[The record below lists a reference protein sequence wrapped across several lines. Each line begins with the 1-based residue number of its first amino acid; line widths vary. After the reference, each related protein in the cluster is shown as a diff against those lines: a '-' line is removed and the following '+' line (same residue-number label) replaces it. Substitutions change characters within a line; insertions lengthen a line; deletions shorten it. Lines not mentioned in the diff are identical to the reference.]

1 MRPFWDLIFLSFYSP
16 LVIVRRSLFHW
27 AVTFNSSRQLSE
39 QDLVGAFKCNID
51 YFVLKRAIGSSLSH
65 DWQVGDLSSVDKL
78 SSSTRSTNTM
88 TLLKTFSLH
97 LQMEYIRYMNRMPC
111 KSPIESQRNL
121 PERSPLDLL
130 KRPPVFSSDHLTKI
144 PIGSLLVKLP
154 VSDHLRHVSDHLILT
169 SRAVTETRMELLPL
183 VGA

>member
-1 MRPFWDLIFLSFYSP
+1 MRPFWDLIFLSFYSL

-97 LQMEYIRYMNRMPC
+97 LQMEYIRYMNNAVQVADRITEEPPWAIT
-111 KSPIESQRNL
+111 S
-121 PERSPLDLL
+121 RSFKATACLF
-130 KRPPVFSSDHLTKI
+130 KRPKSR
-144 PIGSLLVKLP
+144 LV
-154 VSDHLRHVSDHLILT
+154 RY
-169 SRAVTETRMELLPL
+169 
-183 VGA
+183 